1 MMATVPLLVAHRG
14 YPARYPE
21 NTLEG
26 LAAALRLGACWV
38 EFDVQLCADGVP
50 VVLHD
55 ITLDRTA
62 GLAATITQ
70 LSSADIADITVH
82 EPARFGAAFS
92 GVRLPTLD
100 QALRLLER
108 WPRAQAFV
116 EIKVESLAQFGADAA
131 LRAILAV
138 IAARTARCTVISY
151 AAEVLAPA
159 RAAGYPVGWVLGR
172 WDAAAQQRAAAEAPD
187 FLICN
192 HRRLPL
198 AVQDIWQGPWHWV
211 SYEVSDPELALALA
225 TRGVELVETDSIG
238 TLLDYPLLR
247 TRHCLGE

>member
-14 YPARYPE
+14 YPACYPE

-55 ITLDRTA
+55 VTLDRTA
-62 GLAATITQ
+62 GFAATITR
-70 LSSADIADITVH
+70 LSSSEVAALTVH
-82 EPARFGAAFS
+82 EPARFGTAFA
-92 GVRLPTLD
+92 GVGLPTLD
-100 QALRLLER
+100 QALRLLEC
-108 WPRAQAFV
+108 WPRVQAFV
-116 EIKVESLAQFGADAA
+116 EIKVESLAHFGAEAA
-131 LRAILAV
+131 VREVLAV
-138 IAARTARCTVISY
+138 IAVHSARCTIISY

-159 RAAGYPVGWVLGR
+159 RAAGYPVGWVLGQ
-172 WDAAAQQRAAAEAPD
+172 WDAAAQQRAAAEVPD

-198 AVQDIWQGPWHWV
+198 AVQDIWQGPWQWV

-247 TRHCLGE
+247 TRHCLGD

>member
-21 NTLEG
+21 NSLEG

-38 EFDVQLCADGVP
+38 EFDVQLCADAVP

-55 ITLDRTA
+55 VTLERTA
-62 GLAATITQ
+62 GHVASITH
-70 LSSADIADITVH
+70 LRSTELGDISVH
-82 EPARFGAAFS
+82 EPARFGTAFS
-92 GVRLPTLD
+92 GVALPTLD

-108 WPRAQAFV
+108 WPHAQAFV
-116 EIKVESLAQFGADAA
+116 EIKVESLAHFGVDVAT
-131 LRAILAV
+131 RAIFAV
-138 IAARTARCTVISY
+138 IKAHKVRCTIISY

-159 RAAGYPVGWVLGR
+159 RAAGFSNGWVLGR
-172 WDAAAQQRAAAEAPD
+172 WDAAARQRAAAEAPD

-198 AVQDIWQGPWHWV
+198 TVQDIWQGPWHWV

-247 TRHCLGE
+247 TRNCLGA